1 MRVMQLTNSSFW
13 KMLSTCNITTSTKP
27 TKRDN
32 LSFLRCVIFPFWAKD
47 PQLECW
53 LKLQPIYT
61 ALALYSHENLFLGK
75 LRDSPKKEILRLTKK
90 ERLRIDGLLRLYIY
104 SNILRLYIYSNISNA
119 RTPMSSCASS
129 ALDWHL
135 RTRVTP
141 ESIRHLPGPLPP
153 NVKPLGFHARAAV
166 WPYNVQMRGACLLWV
181 PGMANSRM
189 GTVSGIRC
197 ICYAGSQRACSQRAP
212 KSCNWSMDLVAWWAA
227 IQRIPSGTGTGVALC

>member
-53 LKLQPIYT
+53 PKLQPIYT

-90 ERLRIDGLLRLYIY
+90 ERLRIDGLLRIASFLFIPLATTLH
-104 SNILRLYIYSNISNA
+104 IRTHVCWTHVHDRLLCITHSLKGIA
-119 RTPMSSCASS
+119 SC
-129 ALDWHL
+129 
-135 RTRVTP
+135 
-141 ESIRHLPGPLPP
+141 
-153 NVKPLGFHARAAV
+153 RATYKRGHP
-166 WPYNVQMRGACLLWV
+166 WMRGAIMW
-181 PGMANSRM
+181 
-189 GTVSGIRC
+189 
-197 ICYAGSQRACSQRAP
+197 
-212 KSCNWSMDLVAWWAA
+212 
-227 IQRIPSGTGTGVALC
+227 